1 MPTNGS
7 DKRTI
12 KALRARDGFTVI
24 ELLFVMGI
32 LFIIS
37 VIAIPAYV
45 KFIQKARE
53 TAVVAYMD
61 KVKKAEE
68 MYRLQ
73 NPSNVYSGSFD
84 ELETTGLI
92 APANGAASRVE
103 HEYTFSLT
111 SGING
116 GEPYWAVNANP
127 LSSNPAARWFYS
139 DNAGAVRYKQG
150 SAADS
155 GSQEYVY

>member
-7 DKRTI
+7 DKRAI
-12 KALRARDGFTVI
+12 KALRARDGFTI
-24 ELLFVMGI
+24 LELLFVMGI
-32 LFIIS
+32 LFIIA

-53 TAVVAYMD
+53 TSVVAYMN

-73 NPSNVYSGSFD
+73 NPSNMYSGSFD
-84 ELETTGLI
+84 ELETTGLL

-103 HEYTFSLT
+103 HEYTFFLT

-116 GEPYWAVNANP
+116 GEPYWVVNANP
-127 LSSNPAARWFYS
+127 LSSNPAARWFYI